1 MSKVEKK
8 NEPMEVKV
16 EFEKSAKRGE
26 YANFVRIQ
34 HTAMD
39 FRFDF
44 ARAIPD
50 ENSLKVH
57 TRMFMSPIH
66 TKMFLKALED
76 NIQKYESQFGPIEFN
91 AAETIPLTTSG
102 SKTTH

>member
-8 NEPMEVKV
+8 NEPIEVKV
-16 EFEKSAKRGE
+16 EFEETAKRGE

-57 TRMFMSPIH
+57 TRLFMSPIH

-76 NIQKYESQFGPIEFN
+76 NIQKYENQFGAIEIN
-91 AAETIPLTTSG
+91 VAEAIPLQTSG
-102 SKTTH
+102 TKTTH